1 MKERYDDS
9 KESVLA
15 DEKKKNKKNKG
26 AIIGLAIA
34 TGVLGL
40 STLGLGIGF
49 GIADGKAMEYRNELT
64 NIYNENFYN
73 MLDSVNNLENKLSK
87 TLNSNGVSY
96 QRKTLL
102 EASKNASEA
111 EISVSQLPL
120 SQAEI
125 QEIVKFVNQIS
136 GYTST
141 LASKMV
147 DGTELTKEEISTL
160 DDIHKSILQLKN
172 QLNEFERKMEKGYS
186 IIDNIDIDVKNNDFS
201 QLITLSKSNA
211 IEYPTMIYDGPF
223 SDSVTD
229 SKVKGLKGEIVSK
242 GKAQE
247 IVEKQFKNTAEIKFE
262 GETKGKFETYNFR
275 IKNSDSEMLY
285 IQISKVGGHIL
296 TISGAGK
303 DGEATID
310 MDAAKDLAIKF
321 AKENG
326 VEDAQVVWSDQI
338 KEDVYLNIAPSSN
351 GIILYPDLVK
361 VKIDLTNGMI
371 VGYDATTYFTNHI
384 SRTLK
389 RGILAESD
397 ARGKVPSNFEIV
409 QSRLV
414 LSPLE
419 YNREVVCYEVEAD
432 YQNDT
437 YYFYFNVENGE
448 LENVLKVIKTDN
460 GNLLM

>member
-1 MKERYDDS
+1 MKERDES
-9 KESVLA
+9 RESVLA

-34 TGVLGL
+34 TGVLGV

-49 GIADGKAMEYRNELT
+49 GIADGKAMEYRNKLV
-64 NIYNENFYN
+64 NVYNENFYN

-87 TLNSNGVSY
+87 TLNASGVAY

-120 SQAEI
+120 SQSEI
-125 QEIVKFVNQIS
+125 QEIIKFVNQIS

-141 LASKMV
+141 LADKMV
-147 DGTELTKEEISTL
+147 DGNALTKEEISTL
-160 DDIHKSILQLKN
+160 KDIHESILQLKN

-186 IIDNIDIDVKNNDFS
+186 IIDNIDVDVKNNDFS
-201 QLITLSKSNA
+201 QFITQSKSNA

-223 SDSVTD
+223 SDSVTET
-229 SKVKGLKGEIVSK
+229 KVKGLKGETVSK
-242 GKAQE
+242 GKAEE
-247 IVEKQFKNTAEIKFE
+247 IVQKQFKNTAGIKFE
-262 GETKGKFETYNFR
+262 GETKGRFETYNFR

-285 IQISKVGGHIL
+285 VQISKIGGHIL

-303 DGEATID
+303 DGDATID
-310 MDAAKDLAIKF
+310 LDSAKDLAVQF

-326 VEDAQVVWSDQI
+326 IENARVVWSDQI
-338 KEDVYLNIAPSSN
+338 KEDVYLNIAPISN
-351 GIILYPDLVK
+351 GIVLYPDLVK

-384 SRTLK
+384 SRSLK
-389 RGILAESD
+389 SGVLTESD

-409 QSRLV
+409 ASRLV

-460 GNLLM
+460 GSLLM

>member
-1 MKERYDDS
+1 MEEKKEER

-40 STLGLGIGF
+40 STIGLGVGF
-49 GIADGKAMEYRNELT
+49 GIADGKAMEYKNELT
-64 NIYNENFYN
+64 NVYNENFYN

-120 SQAEI
+120 SQTDI
-125 QEIVKFVNQIS
+125 QEIVRFVNQVS

-141 LASKMV
+141 LADKMI
-147 DGTELTKEEISTL
+147 DGTALTKEEISTL
-160 DDIHKSILQLKN
+160 NDIHESILQLKY

-186 IIDNIDIDVKNNDFS
+186 IIDNIDIEVKNNNFS
-201 QLITLSKSNA
+201 QLLTLSKSNA

-229 SKVKGLKGEIVSK
+229 SKVKGLKGETVSK
-242 GKAQE
+242 GQAEE
-247 IVEKQFKNTAEIKFE
+247 IVKKQFKNTAEIKYE
-262 GETKGKFETYNFR
+262 GETKGRFETYNFR
-275 IKNSDSEMLY
+275 IKNSDNEMLY

-296 TISGAGK
+296 TISGAGR

-310 MDAAKDLAIKF
+310 MDSAKDLAVKF

-338 KEDVYLNIAPSSN
+338 KEDVYLNIAPTSN

-371 VGYDATTYFTNHI
+371 VGYDATTYFTNHT
-384 SRTLK
+384 SRTIK
-389 RGILAESD
+389 SGILSESD

-419 YNREVVCYEVEAD
+419 YNREVICYEVEAD

-460 GNLLM
+460 GSLLM

>member
-1 MKERYDDS
+1 MEEKKEER

-15 DEKKKNKKNKG
+15 DEKKKNKKDKG

-40 STLGLGIGF
+40 STIGLGVGF
-49 GIADGKAMEYRNELT
+49 GIADGKAMEYKNELT
-64 NIYNENFYN
+64 NVYNENFYN

-120 SQAEI
+120 SQTDI
-125 QEIVKFVNQIS
+125 QEIVRFVNQVS

-141 LASKMV
+141 LADKMI
-147 DGTELTKEEISTL
+147 DGTALTKEEISTL
-160 DDIHKSILQLKN
+160 NDIHESILQLKY

-186 IIDNIDIDVKNNDFS
+186 IIDNIDIDVKNNNFS
-201 QLITLSKSNA
+201 QLLTLSKSNA

-229 SKVKGLKGEIVSK
+229 SKVKGLKGETVSK
-242 GKAQE
+242 GQAEE
-247 IVEKQFKNTAEIKFE
+247 IVKKQFKNTAEIKYE
-262 GETKGKFETYNFR
+262 GETKGRFETYNFR
-275 IKNSDSEMLY
+275 IKNSDNEMLY

-296 TISGAGK
+296 TISGAGR

-310 MDAAKDLAIKF
+310 MDSAKDLAVKF

-371 VGYDATTYFTNHI
+371 VGYDATTYFTNHT
-384 SRTLK
+384 SRTIK
-389 RGILAESD
+389 SGILSESD

-460 GNLLM
+460 GSLLM

>member
-1 MKERYDDS
+1 MKEKKDKS

-15 DEKKKNKKNKG
+15 DDKRKNKKNKG
-26 AIIGLAIA
+26 AIIGLAITA
-34 TGVLGL
+34 GVLGF

-49 GIADGKAMEYRNELT
+49 GIADGKAMKYRNELA
-64 NIYNENFYN
+64 NVYNENFYN

-87 TLNSNGVSY
+87 TLNASGATY

-120 SQAEI
+120 SQSEI
-125 QEIVKFVNQIS
+125 QEIVKFVNQVS

-141 LASKMV
+141 LADKMV
-147 DGTELTKEEISTL
+147 DGSGLTGEEISTL
-160 DDIHKSILQLKN
+160 NKIHESILQLKN

-201 QLITLSKSNA
+201 QFITQSKSNA

-223 SDSVTD
+223 SDSVTE
-229 SKVKGLKGEIVSK
+229 SKVKGLKGENVSK
-242 GKAQE
+242 GDAEK
-247 IVEKQFKNTAEIKFE
+247 IVQKQFKNTAEIKFE
-262 GETKGKFETYNFR
+262 GETKGRFETYNFR
-275 IKNSDSEMLY
+275 IKNSDNEMLY
-285 IQISKVGGHIL
+285 VQISKVGGHIL

-303 DGEATID
+303 DGDATID
-310 MDAAKDLAIKF
+310 LDAAKDLAIKF
-321 AKENG
+321 ATENG
-326 VEDAQVVWSDQI
+326 IENAQVVWSDQI

-371 VGYDATTYFTNHI
+371 VGYDATTYFTNHVP
-384 SRTLK
+384 RTLAK
-389 RGILAESD
+389 GILSESD
-397 ARGKVPSNFEIV
+397 ARGKVPSNFEIAA
-409 QSRLV
+409 SRLA

-460 GNLLM
+460 GSLLM